1 MTRTERN
8 PFHSWDRWFDG
19 PVGQAL
25 LNLEQGWIDSQ
36 VQDVFGYEAFQ
47 IGPSRLDALR
57 NNRILNRRR
66 ISLFAPKAA
75 GFAVEDQPE
84 LVCSPTSLPIESES
98 TDLLVLAHAL
108 EVCQDPHALV
118 READRILIP
127 EGRLVVV
134 GLNPMSLWSL
144 HRPVA
149 SVRFPAAD
157 LPWISTGRL
166 RDWCRLLDLSV
177 EAGAM
182 GMYRPVC
189 QTPRGLD
196 RLEWMESAGGRWWP
210 ALGAAYCI
218 TAVKRRAGM
227 RLLSAKWKKAQQSS
241 VGQVIGR
248 PI

>member
-1 MTRTERN
+1 M
-8 PFHSWDRWFDG
+8 
-19 PVGQAL
+19 GQAL
-25 LNLEQGWIDSQ
+25 LNLEQGWIDAQ
-36 VQDVFGYEAFQ
+36 VQDTFGYEAFQ
-47 IGPSRLDALR
+47 VGPSRIDALR

-75 GFAVEDQPE
+75 DFAVEDQPE
-84 LVCSPTSLPIESES
+84 LVCAPTSLPIESES

-149 SVRFPAAD
+149 SVRFPAAE
-157 LPWISTGRL
+157 LHWISTGRL

-182 GMYRPVC
+182 GMYRPIC
-189 QTPRGLD
+189 QTQRCLD
-196 RLEWMESAGGRWWP
+196 RLVWMESAGARWWP
-210 ALGAAYCI
+210 GFGASYCI

-227 RLLSAKWKKAQQSS
+227 RLLSAKWKKAEQSS

-248 PI
+248 PIGVEGP